1 MTRLTSGL
9 RARFTLRRFAL
20 AAGLI
25 AVFLAILAIADQGDG
40 NGAPADHAA
49 SLVPEQALAYAH
61 VSVKPDSQQWRQA
74 AQLARGFP
82 QLVETRDRFLRS
94 LTARGGSINLE
105 REVYPWVDDEA
116 ALALLAGSGGKARS
130 LILLEVSDR
139 ELANAF
145 LTRAVGRT
153 RRSTYHG
160 VAIRTYGRLATAF
173 VGDFLAIGE
182 PAIVRAAIDVQQG
195 RVRALDDTAPFTR
208 SRATLPDKDRL
219 FFGYGTREGVR
230 RVLRTQPGIFGRL
243 AQLADDRDLLGA
255 SVAARTSEHGVFLDY
270 AAALRPVSAQALAEK
285 PFAPQ
290 LHRVVPSDAVAFL
303 DMRGADRLVETI
315 SKIAGGTRLPESLG
329 GLGSELSRSRRAK
342 LRRALRPLLG
352 RETALYLS
360 PSGRSPLLTMV
371 VDDVNGDE
379 AATMIEQLQPLIA
392 RILERPA
399 EGQVPIFQPTRI
411 GDHDAVTL
419 TITPSVE
426 LTFAVIGGRAVIS
439 TAPAGIRQV
448 TSARSPIADN
458 ELFRAGT
465 GDRLESVTSV
475 LFLDLEQ
482 FFAIGEQAGLTQSPS
497 FRAFR
502 SALGRVST
510 VSAVTSSTRAGKTAT
525 IFIEVP

>member
-1 MTRLTSGL
+1 MRRLASAL
-9 RARFTLRRFAL
+9 RARFTVRRTAL

-25 AVFLAILAIADQGDG
+25 AAFLAILALAEGDSD
-40 NGAPADHAA
+40 GAPADHAA

-61 VSVKPDSQQWRQA
+61 VSVKPDSQQWRDA
-74 AQLARGFP
+74 TRLARGFP
-82 QLVETRDRFLRS
+82 RLVQVRDRFLRS
-94 LTARGGSINLE
+94 LTAHGGSLDLE
-105 REVYPWVDDEA
+105 HEVYPWIDDEA

-139 ELANAF
+139 ELADAF
-145 LTRAVGRT
+145 LARAVGQT
-153 RRSTYHG
+153 RRTAYHG
-160 VAIRTYGRLATAF
+160 VAIRSYGRLATAF
-173 VGDFLAIGE
+173 VGDFLVIGE
-182 PAIVRAAIDVQQG
+182 PALVRTAVDVQQG
-195 RVRALDDTAPFTR
+195 RVRSLDRTAPFVR
-208 SRATLPDKDRL
+208 SRTALPDKDRL

-230 RVLRTQPGIFGRL
+230 RVLRTQPGVFGRL
-243 AQLADDRDLLGA
+243 AQLADDPDLLGA
-255 SVAARTSEHGVFLDY
+255 SVAARTSEHGIWIDY
-270 AAALRPVSAQALAEK
+270 AAALRPVHSQALAER
-285 PFAPQ
+285 PFAPE
-290 LHRVVPSDAVAFL
+290 LHKVVPSDAVAFL

-315 SKIAGGTRLPESLG
+315 AKIAGSNRLPGSLG
-329 GLGSELSRSRRAK
+329 AIAAELSGARRAE

-352 RETALYLS
+352 REAALYLS
-360 PSGRSPLLTMV
+360 PSGQSPVLTMV
-371 VDDVNGDE
+371 VNHVNGDE
-379 AATMIEQLQPLIA
+379 IATMIEQLQPLIA

-411 GDHDAVTL
+411 GDQDAVTL

-439 TAPAGIRQV
+439 TAPAGIRQI
-448 TSARSPIADN
+448 TSARSRIAGN

-465 GDRLESVTSV
+465 GNSLESMTSV

-482 FFAIGEQAGLTQSPS
+482 FFAIGEQAGLRQSPS
-497 FRAFR
+497 FRAFQ